1 MGLIINGKNNTI
13 SNNNLILDD
22 FIMKNYPCYESRII
36 FVHISNKEN
45 IVDELSFCLTNI
57 RMDFKSG
64 HQCYAPISIRGV
76 ASYTEKSFYI
86 DSNIHLCDDMG
97 NYLDYWW
104 LKARNPITYQLINS
118 ADVGQQSSQRI
129 TGTILKIIMPKTVY
143 SIDIEAGATDVSNDI
158 SYTRWDFEH
167 SLFPNVC
174 ELIGGITF
182 SEALE
187 SFTLTAY
194 ATKTIERG
202 GLYCSKSGSSYN
214 LHLYPK
220 GHTIEP
226 SAYTT
231 YYLLIYMP
239 FL

>member
-97 NYLDYWW
+97 NYLDY
-104 LKARNPITYQLINS
+104 
-118 ADVGQQSSQRI
+118 
-129 TGTILKIIMPKTVY
+129 
-143 SIDIEAGATDVSNDI
+143 
-158 SYTRWDFEH
+158 
-167 SLFPNVC
+167 
-174 ELIGGITF
+174 
-182 SEALE
+182 
-187 SFTLTAY
+187 
-194 ATKTIERG
+194 
-202 GLYCSKSGSSYN
+202 
-214 LHLYPK
+214 
-220 GHTIEP
+220 
-226 SAYTT
+226 
-231 YYLLIYMP
+231 
-239 FL
+239 

>member
-1 MGLIINGKNNTI
+1 MGLIINGINNTI
-13 SNNNLILDD
+13 SSNNLILDD
-22 FIMKNYPCYESRII
+22 FIMKNYPSLESRVI

-57 RMDFKSG
+57 RMVFRSG
-64 HQCYAPISIRGV
+64 HQCYAPISVRGV
-76 ASYTEKSFYI
+76 ASYTEKSFFL
-86 DSNIHLCDDMG
+86 DSNIHLYDDMG
-97 NYLDYWW
+97 DYLDYWW
-104 LKARNPITYQLINS
+104 VKASNPITYQLINS
-118 ADVGQQSSQRI
+118 ANVDQASSQRI
-129 TGTILKIIMPKTVY
+129 TGTILKIVMPKTVW
-143 SIDIEAGATDVSNDI
+143 SSDIEVGSNDASNDT

-174 ELIGGITF
+174 ELIGGITL
-182 SEALE
+182 SEATE

-194 ATKTIERG
+194 ETKTIERG

-220 GHTIEP
+220 SHTIKP
-226 SAYTT
+226 STHTT